1 MVKLSVS
8 IVTAMDTVPYLN
20 VDVTLLVT
28 VG

>member
-20 VDVTLLVT
+20 ADVIKSVT
-28 VG
+28 VE